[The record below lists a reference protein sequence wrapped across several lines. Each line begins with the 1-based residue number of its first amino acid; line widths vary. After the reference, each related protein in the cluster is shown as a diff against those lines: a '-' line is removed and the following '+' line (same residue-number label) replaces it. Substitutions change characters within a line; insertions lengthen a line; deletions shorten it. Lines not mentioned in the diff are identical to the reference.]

1 MSMYRKHLR
10 EVVGIVGVVSIVA
23 SLLLIAWEIRQA
35 NQIAETDIVLRLASQ
50 FNEIHETRSSS
61 PEVAKLY
68 PKLIAP
74 QSHLITATEN
84 SQMEGLA
91 WHYVNI
97 FTVAQVAY
105 DNGIMDRE
113 HFGRYIA
120 GVDSLVK
127 AYPGLRPHLVTIFAR
142 LPDIHSMEVMQ
153 PVANLAAEQETE
165 SAESQ

>member
-10 EVVGIVGVVSIVA
+10 EAVEIVGVISIVA
-23 SLLLIAWEIRQA
+23 SLLLVAWELRQS
-35 NQIAETDIVLRLASQ
+35 NQVAKTEIVLRLASQ
-50 FNEIHETRSSS
+50 LNDIHEKRSS

-97 FTVAQVAY
+97 FTAAQIAY
-105 DNGIMDRE
+105 DDGVMDRE
-113 HFGRYIA
+113 QFGHYIA
-120 GVDSLVK
+120 GVESLVK
-127 AYPGLRPHLVTIFAR
+127 AYPGLHPHLVTIFTR

-153 PVANLAAEQETE
+153 PVATLAAEQESE
-165 SAESQ
+165 GADSQ

>member
-10 EVVGIVGVVSIVA
+10 EAVEIVGVISIVA
-23 SLLLIAWEIRQA
+23 SLLLVAWELRLS
-35 NQIAETDIVLRLASQ
+35 NQVAKTEIVLRLASQ
-50 FNEIHETRSSS
+50 LNDIHEKRSS

-97 FTVAQVAY
+97 FTSAQIAY
-105 DNGIMDRE
+105 DDGVMDRE
-113 HFGRYIA
+113 QFGRYIA
-120 GVDSLVK
+120 GVELLVK
-127 AYPGLRPHLVTIFAR
+127 AYPGLHPHLVTIFAR

-153 PVANLAAEQETE
+153 PVATLAAEQESE
-165 SAESQ
+165 GAESQ